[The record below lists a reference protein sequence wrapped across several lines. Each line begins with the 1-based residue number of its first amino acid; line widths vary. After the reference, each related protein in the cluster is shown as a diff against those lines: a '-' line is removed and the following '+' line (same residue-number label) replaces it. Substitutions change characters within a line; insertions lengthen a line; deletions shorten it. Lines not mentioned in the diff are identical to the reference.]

1 MRWQLFEAVSLMG
14 LLSLTSIVNTVGKKH
29 PQAAEKKHPQPVE
42 KNHQPA
48 KEAERLDTAQ
58 MLQQH
63 GYRVEEH
70 YVVTE
75 DGYVLRL
82 FRIPPRHRP
91 VDMPPVLVQHGLLS
105 SSDDWVVSG
114 PAKALAYL
122 LADTGFDVW
131 LGNGRGNVYS
141 RHHVHL
147 NTKHSKF
154 WKFSWHEQGVY
165 DIPAVID
172 HILYTT
178 GHRDLFYMGHS
189 MGTTMFFVMASEK
202 PEYNKK
208 IRAAFLMAPVAY
220 MRHIT
225 SPLLKLFSE
234 FEGPLTVLLEMVGVD
249 EFEPTNEIT
258 KRATDIVCSDRSLA
272 QNVCNNAIILVAGYN
287 GKEINETMLPVYLAH
302 SPAGASVRQLD
313 HYAQEIR
320 NGGHFRQFDFG
331 PTANRERYGSRV
343 PPDYRLSAATA
354 PVALYYGNNDCLAR
368 EQDVK
373 KAYKELKNPIG
384 LFRVDMDEWSHL
396 DFIWGIHAKELVYE
410 KIFEQMTPFLHHP
423 FNKTRRP

>member
-14 LLSLTSIVNTVGKKH
+14 LLSLTSIVNTVG
-29 PQAAEKKHPQPVE
+29 KKHPQPVE

-141 RHHVHL
+141 RHHVRL

-202 PEYNKK
+202 PEYNRK

-234 FEGPLTVLLEMVGVD
+234 FEGPLT
-249 EFEPTNEIT
+249 
-258 KRATDIVCSDRSLA
+258 
-272 QNVCNNAIILVAGYN
+272 
-287 GKEINETMLPVYLAH
+287 TMLPVYLAH
-302 SPAGASVRQLD
+302 TPAGASVRQLD

-343 PPDYRLSAATA
+343 PPDYRLSATTA

-368 EQDVK
+368 DQDVK